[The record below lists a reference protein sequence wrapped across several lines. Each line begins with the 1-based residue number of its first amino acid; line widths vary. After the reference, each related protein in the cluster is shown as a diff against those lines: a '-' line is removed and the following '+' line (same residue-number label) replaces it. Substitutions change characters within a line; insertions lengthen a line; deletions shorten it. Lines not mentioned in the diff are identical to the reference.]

1 MQEPDPNEL
10 AKLHAEAFKKHGRA
24 WSASEFG
31 RLLAQKQ
38 VFCCAD
44 AVSFAIGRVIA
55 DEAELLTLA
64 TEPLQQR
71 KGLGL
76 KRLAEFENEA
86 KARGARSA
94 FLEVAENNRSAISLY
109 ERCVYIVKGR
119 RNGYYLTPVGQRINA
134 LVMEKQL

>member
-1 MQEPDPNEL
+1 MGQ
-10 AKLHAEAFKKHGRA
+10 R
-24 WSASEFG
+24 
-31 RLLAQKQ
+31 Q

-44 AVSFAIGRVIA
+44 DASYAIGRVMA
-55 DEAELLTLA
+55 GLAELLTLA
-64 TEPLQQR
+64 TGPSQQR
-71 KGLGL
+71 RGLGL
-76 KRLAEFENEA
+76 RRRAEFENEA

-109 ERCVYIVKGR
+109 ERCVYIIKGR